1 MENKMDKK
9 KKILSGVGA
18 VAVLIA
24 GYLIVDHLRF
34 VETDNAQIE
43 GHAVM
48 LAAKVGG
55 FIVKTNV
62 ADGQRVKKGDVL
74 VEIDDRDYRNTL
86 AQVKSDLVSIEAR
99 KRDSETNS
107 KRLRDLYSKGAV
119 SQQQL
124 DTVSTSFAEAKAKF
138 DAVSAQV
145 AQAELNLD
153 YTKIRA
159 PTDGIIARKSA
170 EVGQLANPGVPLVGF
185 VGTEERWITANF
197 KETEIA
203 DVKPGAEVE
212 IVVDAIPSRRF
223 KGVVE
228 AISSATGATFT
239 LLPPDN
245 ATGNFTKVVQR
256 VPVKIALKDLSL
268 EDRELLRAG
277 LSVVVKVHR
286 K

>member
-1 MENKMDKK
+1 MDKK
-9 KKILSGVGA
+9 KVILSVVGA
-18 VAVLIA
+18 IAISVA
-24 GYLIVDHLRF
+24 GYLIIDHMRF

-62 ADGQRVKKGDVL
+62 TDGQRVKKGDVL
-74 VEIDDRDYRNTL
+74 VEIDERDYKNIL
-86 AQVKSDLVSIEAR
+86 AQVKSDLVSIQAR
-99 KRDSETNS
+99 TRDSETNS

-124 DTVSTSFAEAKAKF
+124 DTVSTGYAEAKAKF
-138 DAVSAQV
+138 DAVSSQV
-145 AQAELNLD
+145 AQAELNLEN
-153 YTKIRA
+153 TKIRA
-159 PTDGIIARKSA
+159 PTDGIIARKAA
-170 EVGQLANPGVPLVGF
+170 EVGQLASPGVPLIGF
-185 VGTEERWITANF
+185 VGTDERWITANF

-203 DVKPGAEVE
+203 DVKPGAVVEVV
-212 IVVDAIPSRRF
+212 IDAIPGRSF
-223 KGVVE
+223 KGEVE

-256 VPVKIALKDLSL
+256 VPVKISLKDLSP

>member
-1 MENKMDKK
+1 MDKK
-9 KKILSGVGA
+9 KVILSVVGA
-18 VAVLIA
+18 VAISVA
-24 GYLIVDHLRF
+24 GYLIVDHMRF

-62 ADGQRVKKGDVL
+62 TDGQRVKKGDVL
-74 VEIDDRDYRNTL
+74 VEIDERDYQNIL
-86 AQVKSDLVSIEAR
+86 AQVKSDLVSIQAR
-99 KRDSETNS
+99 TRDSGTNS

-124 DTVSTSFAEAKAKF
+124 DTVSTGYAEAKAKF
-138 DAVSAQV
+138 DAVSSQV
-145 AQAELNLD
+145 AQAELNLEN
-153 YTKIRA
+153 TKIRA
-159 PTDGIIARKSA
+159 PTDGIIARKAA
-170 EVGQLANPGVPLVGF
+170 EVGQLASPGVPLIGF
-185 VGTEERWITANF
+185 VGTDERWITANF

-203 DVKPGAEVE
+203 DVKPGAVVEVV
-212 IVVDAIPSRRF
+212 IDAIPGRSF
-223 KGVVE
+223 KGEVE

-256 VPVKIALKDLSL
+256 VPVKISVKDLSP